1 MFIDEA
7 QFIKNPASLGAK
19 AVKSVVA
26 EHRFALTGIPIENTL
41 SELWSIF
48 DFIMPGF
55 LSRYSK
61 FASIMK
67 SLFSKKKM
75 RAGCRS

>member
-26 EHRFALTGIPIENTL
+26 ERMLKDL
-41 SELWSIF
+41 
-48 DFIMPGF
+48 M
-55 LSRYSK
+55 
-61 FASIMK
+61 
-67 SLFSKKKM
+67 
-75 RAGCRS
+75 